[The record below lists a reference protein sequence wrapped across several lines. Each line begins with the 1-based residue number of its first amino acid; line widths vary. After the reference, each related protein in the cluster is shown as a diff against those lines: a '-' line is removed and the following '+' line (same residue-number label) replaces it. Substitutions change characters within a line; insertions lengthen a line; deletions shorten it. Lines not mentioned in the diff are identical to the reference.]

1 VATSKPKGG
10 LTKWFGEK
18 WVDIGR
24 KKKSGGH
31 APCGR
36 KKASTK
42 RKGYPK
48 CVPKAKAAGMTA
60 AQKKSAVK
68 RKRSKA
74 QGVGGKPTNVR
85 TYAKK
90 TSKSNKKNNRKRR

>member
-1 VATSKPKGG
+1 MATSKPKGG
-10 LTKWFGEK
+10 LTKWFKEEL
-18 WVDIGR
+18 VDIGR

-48 CVPKAKAAGMTA
+48 CVPKAKAASMTA
-60 AQKKSAVK
+60 SQKRSAVK
-68 RKRSKA
+68 ENELKRKEWAES
-74 QGVGGKPTNVR
+74 QQT
-85 TYAKK
+85 
-90 TSKSNKKNNRKRR
+90 

>member
-1 VATSKPKGG
+1 MASAKPKGG

-24 KKKSGGH
+24 KKKGGGH

-48 CVPKAKAAGMTA
+48 CT
-60 AQKKSAVK
+60 
-68 RKRSKA
+68 
-74 QGVGGKPTNVR
+74 
-85 TYAKK
+85 
-90 TSKSNKKNNRKRR
+90 